1 MHSVDR
7 PMAGRTVL
15 VTGATSGIG
24 KATAVGLARLGAQVA
39 IVGRDRPR
47 TKAVAREIRAAG
59 GAVEPFVADL
69 SSQAEVRRLAVEA
82 LERLPRIDVLV
93 NNVGGTWDTRTVT
106 VDGLEHT
113 LAVNHLAPF
122 LLTHLLLDRLREAAP
137 ARVVTVASNAER
149 LGTIDFDD
157 LQGVHAYSGAR
168 AYNQSKL
175 ANVLFAYELARR
187 VPAAEVTSNA
197 LHPGLVSTSFG
208 ADDPGRVQRVLVPFL
223 RPFMASPQ
231 RGAATSIRLASA
243 SELAGCTGL
252 YVDRKGTKK
261 SSPASHDRTTAVRL
275 WDVSADLVG
284 LGTRSAGVVA
294 P

>member
-1 MHSVDR
+1 MPSVDNR
-7 PMAGRTVL
+7 MAGRTVL

-24 KATAVGLARLGAQVA
+24 KATAIGLARLGAHVA

-47 TKAVAREIRAAG
+47 TEAVAREIRATG
-59 GAVEPFVADL
+59 GAVDPFVADL
-69 SSQAEVRRLAVEA
+69 SSQAEVRRLAIEA

-93 NNVGGTWDTRTVT
+93 NNMGGTWDTRTVT
-106 VDGLEHT
+106 ADGLEHT
-113 LAVNHLAPF
+113 FAVNHLAPF
-122 LLTHLLLDRLREAAP
+122 LLTHLLLDRLREGAP
-137 ARVVTVASNAER
+137 GRVATVASNAER

-187 VPAAEVTSNA
+187 VPSSEVTSNA

-223 RPFMASPQ
+223 RPFMASPE
-231 RGAATSIRLASA
+231 RGATASIRLASA
-243 SELAGCTGL
+243 PELTGRTGL
-252 YVDRKGTKK
+252 YVDRKGSRT
-261 SSPASHDRTTAVRL
+261 SSPASHDRDAAARL
-275 WDVSADLVG
+275 WAVSADLVG
-284 LGTRSAGVVA
+284 LAART
-294 P
+294 